1 MRFQMSNGA
10 GGPMEE
16 TGAVAREYS
25 KVLSVNIKQLR
36 ETKIEDAKSRGKIV
50 SISLCLSPS
59 LSL

>member
-1 MRFQMSNGA
+1 VGGVHRCGFGA
-10 GGPMEE
+10 TMAGDHGNVHM
-16 TGAVAREYS
+16 
-25 KVLSVNIKQLR
+25 VNSKQLR